1 MITTGNVQS
10 SAGKNNNINSKNIH
24 KLLQQDTSAN
34 ISNMADPS
42 LSTELPDKHL
52 SLQMET
58 LPEGFQRSDFL
69 LDKGA
74 IDMIIDRREMRNEIS
89 GLLFKLSG

>member
-1 MITTGNVQS
+1 MITIGNEQS
-10 SAGKNNNINSKNIH
+10 NAGKNNNMNSKNIH

-34 ISNMADPS
+34 NSSMADPS

-58 LPEGFQRSDFL
+58 LPEGFASAHLTCKNALMKKDFYHFQQCS
-69 LDKGA
+69 
-74 IDMIIDRREMRNEIS
+74 R
-89 GLLFKLSG
+89 

>member
-10 SAGKNNNINSKNIH
+10 SVGKNNNINSKNIH

-34 ISNMADPS
+34 ISSMADPS

-58 LPEGFQRSDFL
+58 LPEGFASANLTCKSALIKKDFYHFQQCS
-69 LDKGA
+69 
-74 IDMIIDRREMRNEIS
+74 R
-89 GLLFKLSG
+89 

>member
-58 LPEGFQRSDFL
+58 LPESFASANLTCKSALTKKDFYHFL
-69 LDKGA
+69 QCS
-74 IDMIIDRREMRNEIS
+74 R
-89 GLLFKLSG
+89 

>member
-1 MITTGNVQS
+1 MITIGNEQS
-10 SAGKNNNINSKNIH
+10 NAGKNNNMNSKNIH

-34 ISNMADPS
+34 ISSMTDPS

-58 LPEGFQRSDFL
+58 LPEGFASANLTCKNALMKKDFYHFQQCS
-69 LDKGA
+69 
-74 IDMIIDRREMRNEIS
+74 R
-89 GLLFKLSG
+89 

>member
-1 MITTGNVQS
+1 MITIGNEQS
-10 SAGKNNNINSKNIH
+10 NAGKNNNMNSKNIH

-34 ISNMADPS
+34 NSSMADPS

-58 LPEGFQRSDFL
+58 LPEGFASANLTCKNALMKKDFYHFQQCS
-69 LDKGA
+69 
-74 IDMIIDRREMRNEIS
+74 R
-89 GLLFKLSG
+89 

>member
-1 MITTGNVQS
+1 MITIGNEQS
-10 SAGKNNNINSKNIH
+10 NAGKNNNMNSKNIH

-34 ISNMADPS
+34 ISSMADPS

-58 LPEGFQRSDFL
+58 LPEGFATANLTCKSALTKKDFYHFQQCS
-69 LDKGA
+69 
-74 IDMIIDRREMRNEIS
+74 R
-89 GLLFKLSG
+89 

>member
-34 ISNMADPS
+34 ISDPS

-58 LPEGFQRSDFL
+58 LPEGFATANLTCKSALIKKDFYHFQQCS
-69 LDKGA
+69 
-74 IDMIIDRREMRNEIS
+74 R
-89 GLLFKLSG
+89 

>member
-34 ISNMADPS
+34 ISKDPS

-58 LPEGFQRSDFL
+58 LPEGFATANLTCKSALIKKDFYHFQQCS
-69 LDKGA
+69 
-74 IDMIIDRREMRNEIS
+74 R
-89 GLLFKLSG
+89 

>member
-1 MITTGNVQS
+1 MITIGNEQS
-10 SAGKNNNINSKNIH
+10 NAGKNNNMNSKNIH

-34 ISNMADPS
+34 ISSMADPS

-58 LPEGFQRSDFL
+58 LPEGFASAHLTCKNALMKKDFYHFQQCS
-69 LDKGA
+69 
-74 IDMIIDRREMRNEIS
+74 R
-89 GLLFKLSG
+89 

>member
-10 SAGKNNNINSKNIH
+10 SAGKNNNVNSKNIH

-34 ISNMADPS
+34 ISNDPS

-58 LPEGFQRSDFL
+58 LPEGFASANLTCKSALIKKDFYHFQQCS
-69 LDKGA
+69 
-74 IDMIIDRREMRNEIS
+74 R
-89 GLLFKLSG
+89 

>member
-1 MITTGNVQS
+1 MITIGNEQS
-10 SAGKNNNINSKNIH
+10 NAGKNNNMNSKNVH

-34 ISNMADPS
+34 ISSMADPS

-58 LPEGFQRSDFL
+58 LPEGFASANLTCKNALMKKDFYHFQQCS
-69 LDKGA
+69 
-74 IDMIIDRREMRNEIS
+74 R
-89 GLLFKLSG
+89 

>member
-1 MITTGNVQS
+1 MIITGNVQS

-34 ISNMADPS
+34 VSDPS

-58 LPEGFQRSDFL
+58 LPEGFASANLTCKSALIKKDFYQFQQCS
-69 LDKGA
+69 
-74 IDMIIDRREMRNEIS
+74 R
-89 GLLFKLSG
+89 

>member
-34 ISNMADPS
+34 ISSDPS

-58 LPEGFQRSDFL
+58 LPEGFATANLTCKSALIKKDFYHFQQCS
-69 LDKGA
+69 
-74 IDMIIDRREMRNEIS
+74 R
-89 GLLFKLSG
+89 